1 MGPLCVYMYICVLSM
16 CLKTSFKSNT
26 FTEGSSVH
34 EIFQARVLEWGAI
47 AFGGIRTNSDA
58 GSFLAHCNTFS
69 GPLKPAHLKQGL
81 QIREI
86 WKSVPLGRPWRCQ
99 TNWPMLAKELP
110 KAFNFLQIKQ
120 SSPMQ
125 IWSGCLYVSSLAFS
139 PNFFFWKVEAEIPL
153 WLFAQDCLGK

>member
-1 MGPLCVYMYICVLSM
+1 MAYLAGPESQGFHYV
-16 CLKTSFKSNT
+16 SFSRCCPLTAIMHDCSLAGEKD
-26 FTEGSSVH
+26 SSGWSK
-34 EIFQARVLEWGAI
+34 EID
-47 AFGGIRTNSDA
+47 GGIRTNSDA

-99 TNWPMLAKELP
+99 TNWTMLGKELP

-139 PNFFFWKVEAEIPL
+139 PNFFSEEWRLKSLYDFLHRTAWESR
-153 WLFAQDCLGK
+153 